1 MRRNGL
7 DESRRFDRGGDFTEN
22 AGAAAAKELLGG
34 AELPTGWSCA
44 NDRIAIGVLDGL
56 RRAGIDVPGDHV
68 SVTGYDDSLLAQLAH
83 IDLTSVSQEPR
94 EQANRAVEAVVE
106 RLDGGRTEPTS
117 SVLPP
122 RLILRGTTSAAT
134 AAPATDKRHMPMSD
148 SIQPRAK

>member
-1 MRRNGL
+1 MRRHGL
-7 DESRRFDRGGDFTEN
+7 DNHIAVIEGGEFTEN
-22 AGAAAAKELLGG
+22 AGAAAVKQLLAG
-34 AELPTGWSCA
+34 AELPTAVVCA

-56 RRAGIDVPGDHV
+56 RRAGIDIPGQV
-68 SVTGYDDSLLAQLAH
+68 SVTGYDDSQLAQLAH
-83 IDLTSVSQEPR
+83 IDLTSVSQEPC

-134 AAPATDKRHMPMSD
+134 AASASRRT
-148 SIQPRAK
+148 RA